1 MLGAS
6 ISTPTHMGRAM
17 RLATAALAALLAA
30 TPALAGGLADALRE
44 GKADVNARYRFESV
58 DQDGLAKDASA
69 STVLGRLTWSSA
81 AWGNVT
87 AGIEADFVGV
97 VGIDN
102 YNSTT
107 NGKTDYPV
115 VADPEGFD
123 INQAFV
129 RRQSGAVTMTGGRQ
143 RILHGRQRFLGGVAW
158 RQNEQTYDAVR
169 IESKGDNVTLDYS
182 FIANVNRIF
191 GPEDGAQPADWQS
204 AIHAFRGA
212 WSIGDG
218 ELSAFAYDIDLQND
232 NGIPNSNRTY
242 GAEYSGEHGGF
253 TLSGGIARQSPS
265 GDSPLDYDA
274 GWYWLEG
281 KTTFAGFDFTLGHEV
296 LGSDGGNAGF
306 RMPVATLHKF
316 NGWADRFLATPAAG
330 LEDTYLKI
338 ADDWGKVSVAAM
350 WHSFSA
356 NEGSADYGTEFD
368 FSAAMPLSESL
379 SVLFKFATYQSD
391 GYATDTTKWWLT
403 FSYKP

>member
-1 MLGAS
+1 MCCAFV
-6 ISTPTHMGRAM
+6 A
-17 RLATAALAALLAA
+17 LAAALLAA
-30 TPALAGGLADALRE
+30 PAAVADLAKALRE
-44 GKADVNARYRFESV
+44 GKAEVNARYRYEGV
-58 DQDGLAKDASA
+58 DQDGLPNDGAA

-87 AGIEADFVGV
+87 VGIEADFVGV
-97 VGIDN
+97 VGVDD

-107 NGKTDYPV
+107 NGKTNYPI

-123 INQAFV
+123 LNQAFV
-129 RRQSGAVTMTGGRQ
+129 RRESGAVTMTGGRQ

-169 IESKGDNVTLDYS
+169 IESKGDDVTLDYS

-191 GPEDGAQPADWQS
+191 GPEDGAQPADWKS

-212 WSIGDG
+212 WSVGEG
-218 ELSAFAYDIDLQND
+218 ELSAFAYDFDLQND

-242 GAEYSGEHGGF
+242 GAEYSGKHGGI

-274 GWYWLEG
+274 GWYWIEG
-281 KTTFAGFDFTLGHEV
+281 KADLAGVAFTLGHEV
-296 LGSDGGNAGF
+296 LGSDGGDAGF

-330 LEDTYLKI
+330 LEDTYLTV
-338 ADDWGKVSVAAM
+338 ADQWGKASVAAT
-350 WHSFSA
+350 WHTFSA
-356 NEGSADYGTEFD
+356 NEGGTDYGTELNL
-368 FSAAMPLSESL
+368 SAGMPLGESL
-379 SVLFKFATYQSD
+379 SVLFKFASYASD

-403 FSYKP
+403 FTYRP

>member
-1 MLGAS
+1 
-6 ISTPTHMGRAM
+6 M
-17 RLATAALAALLAA
+17 RDAPKSALSGLRRTRRFAIVGLAGLLASP
-30 TPALAGGLADALRE
+30 PAFAGLAEALRD
-44 GKADVNARYRFESV
+44 GKSNVSARYRYESV
-58 DQDGLAKDASA
+58 DQDGLPNNASA

-81 AWGNVT
+81 AWGNLT
-87 AGIEADFVGV
+87 AGIETDFVGV
-97 VGIDN
+97 VGVDD

-107 NGKTDYPV
+107 NGKTTYPV

-123 INQAFV
+123 LNQAFV

-169 IESKGDNVTLDYS
+169 IESKGDDVTLDYS

-204 AIHAFRGA
+204 AIHAFRGV

-218 ELSAFAYDIDLQND
+218 EISAFAYDFDLQND

-242 GAEYSGEHGGF
+242 GAEYTGEHGGF

-274 GWYWLEG
+274 GWYWVEG
-281 KTTFAGFDFTLGHEV
+281 KTSLGGVTFTLGHEV
-296 LGSDGGNAGF
+296 LGSDGGEAGF

-316 NGWADRFLATPAAG
+316 NGWTDRFLATPAAG
-330 LEDTYLKI
+330 LEDTYLTM
-338 ADDWGKVSVAAM
+338 AENWGKVSLAATL
-350 WHSFSA
+350 HAFSA
-356 NEGSADYGTEFD
+356 NEGSADYGKEFD
-368 FSAAMPLSESL
+368 LSASMPLGESL
-379 SVLFKFATYQSD
+379 TVLFKFATYASD
-391 GYATDTTKWWLT
+391 GYAADTTKWWLT
-403 FSYKP
+403 FTYKP

>member
-1 MLGAS
+1 MLDALS
-6 ISTPTHMGRAM
+6 SVSSHARRAVWTAFVV
-17 RLATAALAALLAA
+17 LAGLLFA
-30 TPALAGGLADALRE
+30 TPAFAGLAEALRDGE
-44 GKADVNARYRFESV
+44 TDVSARYRFESV
-58 DQDGLAKDASA
+58 EQEGLPNDASA
-69 STVLGRLTWSSA
+69 STVLGRLTWTSA

-87 AGIEADFVGV
+87 AGIETDFVGV
-97 VGIDN
+97 VGSDD

-123 INQAFV
+123 LNQAFV

-169 IESKGDNVTLDYS
+169 IESKGDDVTLDYS
-182 FIANVNRIF
+182 YIANVNRIF

-212 WSIGDG
+212 WSVGDG
-218 ELSAFAYDIDLQND
+218 ELSAFVYDFDLQND

-242 GAEYSGEHGGF
+242 GAEYSGKHGGI
-253 TLSGGIARQSPS
+253 TLSGGIARQSAA

-281 KTTFAGFDFTLGHEV
+281 KTEFGGMAFTLGHEV
-296 LGSDGGNAGF
+296 LGSDGGDAGF
-306 RMPVATLHKF
+306 RTPVATLHKF
-316 NGWADRFLATPAAG
+316 NGWTDRFLATPAAG
-330 LEDTYLKI
+330 LEDTYLTI
-338 ADDWGKVSVAAM
+338 ADDWGKVSVAAT
-350 WHSFSA
+350 WHAFAAS
-356 NEGSADYGTEFD
+356 EGGTDYGSELD

-379 SVLFKFATYQSD
+379 SALFKFATYQSD

-403 FSYKP
+403 FTYKP

>member
-1 MLGAS
+1 MLDATKSALPDLRRTRRFAIVG
-6 ISTPTHMGRAM
+6 
-17 RLATAALAALLAA
+17 LAGLLASPPSFA
-30 TPALAGGLADALRE
+30 GLADALRD
-44 GKADVNARYRFESV
+44 GKSNVSARYRYESV
-58 DQDGLAKDASA
+58 DQDGLPNDASA

-81 AWGNVT
+81 AWGNLT

-97 VGIDN
+97 VGIDD

-107 NGKTDYPV
+107 NGKTTYPV

-123 INQAFV
+123 LNQAFV

-169 IESKGDNVTLDYS
+169 IESKGDDVTLDYS

-204 AIHAFRGA
+204 AIHAFRGV

-218 ELSAFAYDIDLQND
+218 EISAFAYDFDLQND

-242 GAEYSGEHGGF
+242 GAEYTGEHGGF

-274 GWYWLEG
+274 GWYWVEG
-281 KTTFAGFDFTLGHEV
+281 KTSLGGVTFTLGHEV
-296 LGSDGGNAGF
+296 LGSDGGEAGF

-316 NGWADRFLATPAAG
+316 NGWTDRFLATPAAG
-330 LEDTYLKI
+330 LEDTYLTM
-338 ADDWGKVSVAAM
+338 AEDWGKVSLAATL
-350 WHSFSA
+350 HAFSA
-356 NEGSADYGTEFD
+356 NEGSADYGKEFD
-368 FSAAMPLSESL
+368 LSASMPLGESL
-379 SVLFKFATYQSD
+379 TALFKFATYASD
-391 GYATDTTKWWLT
+391 GYAADTTKWWLT
-403 FSYKP
+403 FTYRP

>member
-1 MLGAS
+1 MLDALNS
-6 ISTPTHMGRAM
+6 VFSHARRAVW
-17 RLATAALAALLAA
+17 TAFVV
-30 TPALAGGLADALRE
+30 LAGLLFAAPAFAGLAEALRDGE
-44 GKADVNARYRFESV
+44 TDVSARYRFESV
-58 DQDGLAKDASA
+58 EQEGLPNDASA
-69 STVLGRLTWSSA
+69 STVLGRLTWTSA

-87 AGIEADFVGV
+87 AGIETDFVGV
-97 VGIDN
+97 VGSDD

-107 NGKTDYPV
+107 NGKTDFPV

-123 INQAFV
+123 LNQAFV

-158 RQNEQTYDAVR
+158 RQNEQTYDALR
-169 IESKGDNVTLDYS
+169 IESKGDDVTLDYS
-182 FIANVNRIF
+182 YIANVNRIF

-212 WSIGDG
+212 WSVGGG
-218 ELSAFAYDIDLQND
+218 ELSAFVYDFDLQND

-242 GAEYSGEHGGF
+242 GAEYSGKHGGI
-253 TLSGGIARQSPS
+253 TLSGGIARQSAA

-281 KTTFAGFDFTLGHEV
+281 KTEFGGMAFTLGHEV
-296 LGSDGGNAGF
+296 LGSDGGDAGF
-306 RMPVATLHKF
+306 RTPVATLHKF
-316 NGWADRFLATPAAG
+316 NGWTDRFLATPAAG
-330 LEDTYLKI
+330 LEDTYLTI
-338 ADDWGKVSVAAM
+338 AEDWGKVSFAAT
-350 WHSFSA
+350 WHAFAAS
-356 NEGSADYGTEFD
+356 EGGTDYGSELD

-379 SVLFKFATYQSD
+379 SALFKFATYQSD

-403 FSYKP
+403 FTYKP

>member
-1 MLGAS
+1 
-6 ISTPTHMGRAM
+6 M
-17 RLATAALAALLAA
+17 RCAFVALAAALLA
-30 TPALAGGLADALRE
+30 TPPAVADLAKALRE
-44 GKADVNARYRFESV
+44 GKAEVNARYRYEGV
-58 DQDGLAKDASA
+58 DQDGLPNDGAA

-87 AGIEADFVGV
+87 AGIETDFVGV
-97 VGIDN
+97 VGVDD

-107 NGKTDYPV
+107 NGKTNYPI

-123 INQAFV
+123 LNQAFV
-129 RRQSGAVTMTGGRQ
+129 RRESGAVTMTGGRQ

-169 IESKGDNVTLDYS
+169 IESKGDDVTLDYS

-191 GPEDGAQPADWQS
+191 GPEDGAQPADWKS
-204 AIHAFRGA
+204 AIHAFHGA
-212 WSIGDG
+212 WSVGEG
-218 ELSAFAYDIDLQND
+218 ELSAFAYDFDLQND

-242 GAEYSGEHGGF
+242 GAEYSGKHGGI

-274 GWYWLEG
+274 GWYWIEG
-281 KTTFAGFDFTLGHEV
+281 KADLAGVAFTLGHEV
-296 LGSDGGNAGF
+296 LGSDGGDAGF

-330 LEDTYLKI
+330 LEDTYLTV
-338 ADDWGKVSVAAM
+338 ADQWGKASVAAT
-350 WHSFSA
+350 WHTFSA
-356 NEGSADYGTEFD
+356 NEGGTDYGTELNL
-368 FSAAMPLSESL
+368 SAGMPLGESL
-379 SVLFKFATYQSD
+379 SVLFKFASYASD

-403 FSYKP
+403 FTYRP